1 MNAKIKQWFAGLGK
15 GQKVAVWVAP
25 SILLTVLVVLLLLSF
40 GSQPPA
46 QHTATNINQ
55 EMQNLVAQVADL
67 KQQVEVATTVA
78 KEAKAGL
85 QEAVTRAANEAA
97 EVTAEKVRKE
107 QAAEYKKSVDELRS
121 ALAARSAQPTSASS
135 AATDLLKATPSGG
148 SSTVDLSIK
157 TGAAAEI
164 HEAAKAAKMLSE
176 KQVGKQGAGKIVP
189 GGVSQSNVQKYTK
202 LDLELAEEKLCQ
214 VKDKISWIIGS
225 IRNNESFLAQ
235 ERTKDMSHCNPEFRI
250 WFRNHIRELE
260 RKSADWKEELAKTH
274 LLLPEAEKQV
284 KAIKAALGCT

>member
-176 KQVGKQGAGKIVP
+176 KQVGKQGA
-189 GGVSQSNVQKYTK
+189 
-202 LDLELAEEKLCQ
+202 
-214 VKDKISWIIGS
+214 
-225 IRNNESFLAQ
+225 
-235 ERTKDMSHCNPEFRI
+235 
-250 WFRNHIRELE
+250 
-260 RKSADWKEELAKTH
+260 
-274 LLLPEAEKQV
+274 
-284 KAIKAALGCT
+284 